1 MTVKP
6 NMADTTLDM
15 SKKLM
20 QAAAN
25 PESFAVTAQPDL
37 SLLNNDVPSPSEV
50 TLLMN
55 KELQEGEPAASSSSP
70 PRSPPPPPRSPP
82 PKSPPASPPPS
93 SPPRVVEEDE
103 RHAPPEPEYY
113 QPTVE
118 DEATEKASI
127 LNDLEDL
134 KRRHGVRLSR
144 PMTMEDSLSDL
155 QYEMKKHLLVLDRD
169 RGVKFMKDAL
179 KVGASALVGANDR
192 FGPFLHLDGWAQAFS
207 AEIENYD
214 QALGSLYKKYWS
226 RRGQSMSPEAQ
237 LAFGIGSSMAMHHF
251 KNKFA
256 GGGGMPSWIGGMGGA
271 AAPRAQPSSRPAAAA
286 AAAANVAPPAEAPPA
301 TMAAPSVI
309 RGNKQRPTITF
320 PTSAKA
326 RSSLL

>member
-1 MTVKP
+1 MTIKP
-6 NMADTTLDM
+6 NMADTMLDM

-25 PESFAVTAQPDL
+25 PESFAVSAQPDL

-55 KELQEGEPAASSSSP
+55 RELEEPAASSSSP
-70 PRSPPPPPRSPP
+70 PRSPPPAP
-82 PKSPPASPPPS
+82 PKSPPPPPS
-93 SPPRVVEEDE
+93 SPPPRVAEEE
-103 RHAPPEPEYY
+103 EEPRPPPEPEYY
-113 QPTVE
+113 HPTAE
-118 DEATEKASI
+118 DEATEKTSI

-144 PMTMEDSLSDL
+144 PMSIEDSLSDL

-192 FGPFLHLDGWAQAFS
+192 FGPFLHLDGWAQSFS
-207 AEIENYD
+207 AEIEGYD

-256 GGGGMPSWIGGMGGA
+256 GGGGMASWIGGMGGA
-271 AAPRAQPSSRPAAAA
+271 AAAPRAQPSRPAAAA
-286 AAAANVAPPAEAPPA
+286 AAAAANVVPPEAPPA

-309 RGNKQRPTITF
+309 RGNKRPTITF